1 MYYSRLRRTSQR
13 RRPSFFSTKAA
24 FLEARLAKFAF
35 FGLIGVIVIGF
46 LYVLW
51 VSRDLPTP
59 GRLANGNIKDSTR
72 ILDKNG
78 KLLYSFYKDYNRIYV
93 PLDQIPQNLRNGTI
107 ATEDKDFYR
116 NKGFSLTGMFRGVI
130 LDPLF
135 RRRATGGSTIT
146 QQLVKI
152 ALLTSERSV
161 TRKLK
166 ELILAVQVDSRY
178 SKDQILEMYLN
189 NIPYGGTAVGI
200 EAASNLYFNKHAK
213 DLTLAESAFLAGLP
227 QLPTY
232 YSPYSNPDKTYIGR
246 SEDVLNRMKSE
257 GYISQ
262 KQVDDSLKAIKDFTF
277 KERRTEAIK
286 APHFVMYVRQQV
298 ADMFGENYVNN
309 GNLTIKTTLDSDIQ
323 SDAEDIVS
331 KEFENFKN
339 YKVKNAA
346 VTVLDVKTGGILA
359 MIGSRDYFNEE
370 IDGQF
375 NAATALRQPG
385 SSLKPIMYATAFE
398 KGYTP
403 ATLVMDVKTD
413 FPVNDGTGNNN
424 VYTPVNYDGKY
435 RGPVQLR
442 FALGNSLNVPAVKM
456 LARVGVKPVMQKAYD
471 MGIVNWEPKTDH
483 LKNVGLSLVL
493 GGREASLVQIT
504 SAYSVFARAGQKK
517 ETFGIEE
524 VDDTHGKVLYK
535 HQDKGEQQVLSK
547 EVSFLISH
555 ILLDNNA
562 RADAFGSSSW
572 LVVPGRT
579 VAVKTGTTDQKRDN
593 WTIGYTPSYAVGV
606 WVGNNDNTPLDS
618 RIASGITGA
627 SPIWN
632 KVMSRVLKGT
642 PREEFQK
649 PDNVIDKQIDA
660 FSGGLPIDGQSTRV
674 EYFVKG
680 TEPTTKSPVY
690 KTLKMSRHDGG
701 KLASDEEMSRN
712 DYDTMDVI
720 NFIEDDPVST
730 DGKNRWQEAIDA
742 WVAEHYKDDG
752 KYKRPTEKS
761 NYHYD
766 NNNNSNPTP
775 TPTVSATPTPIPTP

>member
-13 RRPSFFSTKAA
+13 RRSSFFSNKAA
-24 FLEARLAKFAF
+24 FLEARLAKFVF
-35 FGLIGVIVIGF
+35 FGLIGAVILGF
-46 LYVLW
+46 LYILW

-116 NKGFSLTGMFRGVI
+116 NKGFSLTGIFRGVV
-130 LDPLF
+130 LDPLLK
-135 RRRATGGSTIT
+135 RRATGGSTIT

-161 TRKLK
+161 ARKLK
-166 ELILAVQVDSRY
+166 ELILAVQVDSKY

-262 KQVDDSLKAIKDFTF
+262 KQVDDSLKTIKGFAF
-277 KERRTEAIK
+277 KEKRNEAIK

-298 ADMFGENYVNN
+298 AEMFGENYVNN
-309 GNLTIKTTLDSDIQ
+309 GNLTIKTTLDADIQ
-323 SDAEDIVS
+323 DDAEGIVT

-346 VTVLDVKTGGILA
+346 VMVMDVKTGGILA
-359 MIGSRDYFNEE
+359 MIGSRDYFNED

-413 FPVNDGTGNNN
+413 FPVNDGSGNNTM
-424 VYTPVNYDGKY
+424 YAPVNYDGKY
-435 RGPVQLR
+435 RGAVQLR

-471 MGIVNWEPKTDH
+471 MGISNWEPTSDH

-504 SAYSVFARAGQKK
+504 SAYSVFARGGQRK

-535 HQDKGEQQVLSK
+535 HQDKGQQQVLSK
-547 EVSFLISH
+547 EVAFLISH

-562 RADAFGSSSW
+562 RTDAFGSNSW
-572 LVVPGRT
+572 LVVSGRT

-606 WVGNNDNTPLDS
+606 WVGNNDNTPLDP

-642 PREEFQK
+642 TREEFQK

-660 FSGGLPIDGQSTRV
+660 FSGGIPIDGQSTRV

-680 TEPTTKSPVY
+680 TEPTTKSPIY
-690 KTLKMSRHDGG
+690 KTLKMSKHDGG
-701 KLASDEEMSRN
+701 KLASDEEVSRN
-712 DYDTMDVI
+712 DYDTMDVT
-720 NFIEDDPVST
+720 NFTEDDPVST

-742 WVAEHYKDDG
+742 WVAEHYKDDP

-766 NNNNSNPTP
+766 GNNNPTP
-775 TPTVSATPTPIPTP
+775 TPTETPTPTPTP

>member
-13 RRPSFFSTKAA
+13 RRSSFFSGKAA

-35 FGLIGVIVIGF
+35 FGLIGIIILGF

-93 PLDQIPQNLRNGTI
+93 PLDQIPQNLRNATI
-107 ATEDKDFYR
+107 ATEDKNFYR
-116 NKGFSLTGMFRGVI
+116 NKGFSITGILRGVV
-130 LDPLF
+130 LDPLL
-135 RRRATGGSTIT
+135 RKRATGGSTIT

-152 ALLTSERSV
+152 ALLSSERSV

-166 ELILAVQVDSRY
+166 ELILAVQVDNKY

-262 KQVDDSLKAIKDFTF
+262 KQVDESLKAIKGFTF

-298 ADMFGENYVNN
+298 AEMFGENYVNN

-323 SDAEDIVS
+323 SDSEDIVS

-346 VTVLDVKTGGILA
+346 VMVLDVKTGGILA
-359 MIGSRDYFNEE
+359 MIGSRDYFNED

-413 FPVNDGTGNNN
+413 FPVNDGSGNNN
-424 VYTPVNYDGKY
+424 MYTPVNYDGKY

-471 MGIVNWEPKTDH
+471 MGILNWEPTSDH
-483 LKNVGLSLVL
+483 LRNVGLSLVL

-504 SAYSVFARAGQKK
+504 SAYSVFARGGERR
-517 ETFGIEE
+517 ETYGIEE

-535 HQDKGEQQVLSK
+535 HQDKGQQRVLTK
-547 EVSFLISH
+547 EVAFLISH

-562 RADAFGSSSW
+562 RMDAFGPNSW
-572 LVVPGRT
+572 LVVAGRT

-606 WVGNNDNTPLDS
+606 WVGNNDNTPLDP

-632 KVMSRVLKGT
+632 KVMARVLKGT

-680 TEPTTKSPVY
+680 TEPTTKSPIY

-701 KLASDEEMSRN
+701 KLASDEEVSRN

-720 NFIEDDPVST
+720 NFTEDDPVST

-742 WVAEHYKDDG
+742 WVGEHYKDDG

-766 NNNNSNPTP
+766 NNNNNNPTP
-775 TPTVSATPTPIPTP
+775 TPTPTSSPTPSPTP